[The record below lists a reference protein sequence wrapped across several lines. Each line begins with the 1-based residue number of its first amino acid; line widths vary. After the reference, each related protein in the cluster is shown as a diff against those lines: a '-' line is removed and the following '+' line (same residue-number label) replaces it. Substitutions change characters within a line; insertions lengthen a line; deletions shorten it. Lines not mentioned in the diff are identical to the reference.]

1 MTAHGRGKRVI
12 REPKSPI
19 LDAEFAADEAK
30 RVFGLW
36 LDAARELRDYLA
48 LAAQRF
54 HGAANGD
61 VLDFAL
67 LGSQY
72 RNALIAYDGV
82 VTCLEVGAAE
92 VAMLPAR
99 TLFES
104 RLYIGRILHP
114 KTEEDRA
121 YRADAFHVRSLREGR
136 YWALCEIPG
145 TPEYLQ
151 DWAASDPQPRFLPR

>member
-1 MTAHGRGKRVI
+1 VTAHRRGKRVI

-61 VLDFAL
+61 VLVSVRA
-67 LGSQY
+67 
-72 RNALIAYDGV
+72 IA
-82 VTCLEVGAAE
+82 
-92 VAMLPAR
+92 
-99 TLFES
+99 
-104 RLYIGRILHP
+104 
-114 KTEEDRA
+114 
-121 YRADAFHVRSLREGR
+121 VRSMGPLVRVQTR
-136 YWALCEIPG
+136 
-145 TPEYLQ
+145 
-151 DWAASDPQPRFLPR
+151 